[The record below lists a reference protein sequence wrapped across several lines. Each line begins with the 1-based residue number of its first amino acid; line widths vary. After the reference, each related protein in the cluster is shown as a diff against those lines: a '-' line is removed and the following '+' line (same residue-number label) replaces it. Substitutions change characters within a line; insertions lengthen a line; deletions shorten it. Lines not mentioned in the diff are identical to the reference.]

1 MNMALHV
8 ATLYVCYFPR
18 LFATWPFTSLL
29 QLLDSRRALTLQLGM
44 LDWGRL
50 GEQGNTV
57 SKRQQKC
64 PGCIFTDTYN
74 VKGKSEQLQKIRQAN
89 RFVPRTVFL
98 TQKMSQNFHS
108 ERRLCQGIGRQQRQ
122 NPDEGARRYKLKQSY
137 IIYQVPNWQRF
148 KKNNNTQCY
157 LG

>member
-1 MNMALHV
+1 MTSGGNTSTSQGLTHCFIARRYRGKQALGGSGRQRRKSEERERHGDSREMNMALHV

-74 VKGKSEQLQKIRQAN
+74 VKGKSEQL
-89 RFVPRTVFL
+89 
-98 TQKMSQNFHS
+98 
-108 ERRLCQGIGRQQRQ
+108 
-122 NPDEGARRYKLKQSY
+122 
-137 IIYQVPNWQRF
+137 
-148 KKNNNTQCY
+148 
-157 LG
+157 